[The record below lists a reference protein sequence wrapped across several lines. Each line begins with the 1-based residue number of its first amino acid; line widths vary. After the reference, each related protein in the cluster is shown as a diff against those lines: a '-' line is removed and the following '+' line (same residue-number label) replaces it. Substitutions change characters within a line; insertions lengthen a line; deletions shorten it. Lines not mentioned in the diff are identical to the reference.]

1 MKNIFFGALI
11 IGSILVGCKEEN
23 PNQSSGGAAEGIP
36 NQPSGVVKV
45 TTSYLNNGAKIETPI
60 SSNNKIHGI
69 KRAYYSNGIM
79 QLEIPYK
86 DGLIDGVAKEYRSNG
101 ALESETSY
109 KDGLLNGAKKEYYNN
124 GALRSERVYKND
136 KIVSLKTYWSN
147 SSLNTKTSCSENE
160 YVNGVFK
167 KYNSDGSLYAEGV
180 FVNGIGTYIEYGEN
194 GKDIERTFLD
204 DNKLS
209 CYGLLY

>member
-23 PNQSSGGAAEGIP
+23 PNQSSIAAAEGIP

-124 GALRSERVYKND
+124 GALRIERIYKND

-147 SSLNTKTSCSENE
+147 GHLGIEASCDENE
-160 YVNGVFK
+160 YVDETLKGYHSDGSSHIEGVFK
-167 KYNSDGSLYAEGV
+167 NGEGV
-180 FVNGIGTYIEYGEN
+180 YIENYEN
-194 GKDIERTFLD
+194 GEAKEYTFIG

-209 CYGLLY
+209 CYRFIY